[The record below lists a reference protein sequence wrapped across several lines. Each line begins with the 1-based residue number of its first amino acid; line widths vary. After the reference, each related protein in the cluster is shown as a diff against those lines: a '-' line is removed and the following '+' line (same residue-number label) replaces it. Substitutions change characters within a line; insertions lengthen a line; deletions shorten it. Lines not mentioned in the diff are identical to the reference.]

1 MQDSRIYDEN
11 GNEIYGGR
19 GARSKNCREMISD
32 GLAYRMNGEET
43 LVCMQ
48 VETPAEATVSESA
61 GSLREVAEEMA
72 DELGVHVQG
81 YEVRMQVGDKTFIA
95 ELGEPGVRVVNGL
108 TFDDI
113 AELANNYITWMVAC
127 GLEFHEYQELVEK
140 VHRLLARHQLP
151 RQVMQG
157 LPATIHDAGADARD
171 TLAVN
176 QVPGHPSNTCFDEL
190 WIVPGMMPYDHVCQA
205 HYDGVDE
212 VHLEDP
218 PAFNENEG
226 MDHCRELW
234 EGDAREV
241 AADFVCDNLAVA
253 ANSRCLNRGVNKVV
267 RIFLHTETELTD
279 IMPTMNRPCTPSAR
293 YRDCLNR
300 FIAHCSEL
308 KQNGSNPDIRL
319 VIYRPNARPQEVS
332 L

>member
-1 MQDSRIYDEN
+1 MQDSRIFDEN

-127 GLEFHEYQELVEK
+127 GLEFHEYQELVKK
-140 VHRLLARHQLP
+140 VHRLLAGHQLP

-176 QVPGHPSNTCFDEL
+176 QVPGHPSNTSFDEL

-205 HYDGVDE
+205 HCDGVDE

-218 PAFNENEG
+218 PHFNENEG
-226 MDHCRELW
+226 MDHCSELW
-234 EGDAREV
+234 KGNAREV
-241 AADFVCDNLAVA
+241 AADFVCDNLTVA

-279 IMPTMNRPCTPSAR
+279 IMPTMTRPCTPSAR

-300 FIAHCSEL
+300 LIAHCSEL
-308 KQNGSNPDIRL
+308 KQNGSNPYIRL
-319 VIYRPNARPQEVS
+319 VIYRPNAQPQEVS